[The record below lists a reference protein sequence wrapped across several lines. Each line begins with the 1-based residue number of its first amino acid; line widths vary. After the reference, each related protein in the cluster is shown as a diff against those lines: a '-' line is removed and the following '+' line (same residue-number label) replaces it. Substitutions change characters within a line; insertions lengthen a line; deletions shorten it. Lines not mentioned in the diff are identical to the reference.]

1 MAQKLNS
8 SGKAHSRVALIVI
21 IAALVV
27 VFAAYYAIASQA
39 AASPAIALLETG
51 KPVQFSSVA
60 NAVNASVSLQARLN
74 ISYSGQAAIDLNSKI
89 GSLNFSAPVSME
101 YLKYYNYSLTRL
113 TVSNIPLV
121 GNITT
126 VALRTPNAS
135 YSCSQL
141 SIGLP
146 ANSSQQ
152 ASIGSPCQRIS
163 NSSAEQSQ
171 GFGLLSGLASNMTI
185 KGIGQREYNGI
196 GCYLAAGSGNVTAA
210 GFGGAASG
218 IESLL
223 PSVAGENLTYNASLC
238 LSNKYSVPLFFKI
251 AYSTAGK
258 SHTSGETMEFSLNE
272 TSIGQ
277 NVNQNVFQS
286 LLKK

>member
-1 MAQKLNS
+1 MAQRSNPP
-8 SGKAHSRVALIVI
+8 GKTHGRVALIVI
-21 IAALVV
+21 IAALVIIL
-27 VFAAYYAIASQA
+27 AAYYAIASQA

-146 ANSSQQ
+146 TNS
-152 ASIGSPCQRIS
+152 R
-163 NSSAEQSQ
+163 
-171 GFGLLSGLASNMTI
+171 
-185 KGIGQREYNGI
+185 
-196 GCYLAAGSGNVTAA
+196 
-210 GFGGAASG
+210 
-218 IESLL
+218 
-223 PSVAGENLTYNASLC
+223 
-238 LSNKYSVPLFFKI
+238 
-251 AYSTAGK
+251 
-258 SHTSGETMEFSLNE
+258 
-272 TSIGQ
+272 
-277 NVNQNVFQS
+277 
-286 LLKK
+286 